1 MGLCDFWGDKMIARF
16 LHWAPKPLTTQR
28 SRPKSSGAPL
38 CQLKG
43 GRPLADFIPFTS
55 HVTDEIIKTRDGDYL
70 RVWRLA
76 GIGFE
81 AAEPSEILAR
91 HENLN
96 QIVRSV
102 TDGAIAF
109 WTHKVRRRTA
119 ATLDANFSSPF
130 CARLDE
136 DYADLLGKHRM
147 MVNELYLTAIWR
159 PQLSRMQRMAS
170 KARHARLESLRS
182 EEIRAVTALNDI
194 GRQLE
199 AALKRYGIEAL
210 GTYSRG
216 SVLYSRALEFF
227 GFLLNAVW
235 ETVPVPS
242 GPIYD
247 ALGTA
252 RLFFG
257 VERIEIRNPTE
268 SRFAAILDL
277 KDYPEWSEPGILN
290 SLLYGDY
297 EFIETQSFSGLEKNV
312 AKSYL
317 ERQRNQLI
325 ASGDVAVS
333 QIEALNGALDQLLN
347 GSFAFG
353 EYHYCL
359 VIFGRDL
366 EAVADN
372 VAKARVVF
380 QELGFQ
386 TALVDL
392 IPDAAWFS
400 QLPGNWRM
408 RPRIARISSRN
419 FCGIVSFHNFS
430 EGKRDGNPWGNAVS
444 ILATPSGQPFYFNF
458 HPGRDDEDAVDEKAP
473 GNTMIIG
480 QTGSGKTVLE
490 LFLLAQATKFNPQ
503 IVVFDKDRGAEIAI
517 RAMGGKYFVFKQ
529 GMDTGLNPFQMEP
542 SERNILFWENLVHF
556 LVQPR
561 GTELSAVEANE
572 ISHAVRTVARFPCEK
587 RSLTTIRQNLLDGTS
602 NSLASRLRRW
612 CAGGSHGWLLDNAQN
627 ALSIDRTAIYGFDY
641 TEFLDDP
648 LTRTPLMMILL
659 FTIESLMDGRR
670 FIYVMAE
677 FWKAIGDPVFS
688 DFVKNKQKTIRKQNG
703 IGIFDSQSPTDAL
716 ASPIARTLIEQTAT
730 FIFLPN
736 PQADRIDYIEGLK
749 VSETEFNL
757 IRNLAE
763 TSRLFVVKQGRR
775 SVLAKLDL
783 SQLRNALDIL
793 SGTTETVAL
802 LDQIRIEVG
811 DCPVDWMPIFAC

>member
-1 MGLCDFWGDKMIARF
+1 MIARF
-16 LHWAPKPLTTQR
+16 LHSTSERYARRR
-28 SRPKSSGAPL
+28 SRVKSSAAFARRPTA
-38 CQLKG
+38 
-43 GRPLADFIPFTS
+43 GRTLADFIPFTS
-55 HVTDEIIKTRDGDYL
+55 HITAEIIKTRDGDYL

-76 GIGFE
+76 GVGFE
-81 AAEPSEILAR
+81 AADPSEISAR
-91 HENLN
+91 HESLN
-96 QIVRSV
+96 QILRSV
-102 TDGAIAF
+102 SDGAIAF
-109 WTHKVRRRTA
+109 WTHKVRRHTS
-119 ATLDANFSSPF
+119 ATLDAQFPNSF
-130 CARLDE
+130 CAQLDE
-136 DYADLLGKHRM
+136 DYANSLNSHRM
-147 MVNELYLTAIWR
+147 MINELYLTAIWR
-159 PQLSRMQRMAS
+159 PRLSRMRRMANR
-170 KARHARLESLRS
+170 ARHSPVENLQSDESS
-182 EEIRAVTALNDI
+182 AVTALNDI

-199 AALKRYGIEAL
+199 AGLTRYGIDAL
-210 GTYSRG
+210 STYLRG

-227 GFLLNAVW
+227 GFLLNAAW
-235 ETVPVPS
+235 ERAPVPS

-257 VERIEIRNPTE
+257 VERIEIRNPTS

-297 EFIETQSFSGLEKNV
+297 EFIETQSFSGLEKTA

-333 QIEALNGALDQLLN
+333 QIEALNGALDQLAN

-366 EAVADN
+366 KAVSDN
-372 VAKARVVF
+372 VAKARVVL

-386 TALVDL
+386 TAVVDL

-400 QLPGNWRM
+400 QLPGNWGM

-419 FCGIVSFHNFS
+419 FCGIVSFHNFY
-430 EGKRDGNPWGNAVS
+430 EGKREGNPWGNAVS
-444 ILATPSGQPFYFNF
+444 VLATPSGQPFYFNF
-458 HPGRDDEDAVDEKAP
+458 HRGRDDEDAVDEKAP

-480 QTGSGKTVLE
+480 QTGTGKTVIE
-490 LFLLAQATKFNPQ
+490 LFLLAQATKFSPQ

-529 GMDTGLNPFQMEP
+529 GMETGLNPFQIEP
-542 SERNILFWENLVHF
+542 SEKNILFWEELVRF
-556 LVQPR
+556 LVQPD
-561 GTELSAVEANE
+561 GVGLSATEASE
-572 ISHAVRTVARFPCEK
+572 ISHAVRTVARFPREK
-587 RSLTTIRQNLLDGTS
+587 RRLTTIRQNLLNGAS
-602 NSLASRLRRW
+602 NSLAARLHRW
-612 CAGGSHGWLLDNAQN
+612 CAGGPHGWVLDNAQN
-627 ALSIDRTAIYGFDY
+627 ALSIDSPAIYGFDY

-648 LTRTPLMMILL
+648 VTRTPLMMVLL
-659 FTIESLMDGRR
+659 FAIESLMDGRR
-670 FIYVMAE
+670 FIYVMSE
-677 FWKAIGDPVFS
+677 FWKALGDPVFS

-716 ASPIARTLIEQTAT
+716 SSPIARTLIEQTAT

-736 PQADRIDYIEGLK
+736 PQADRLDYVEGLK

-763 TSRLFVVKQGRR
+763 TSRLFLVKQGRR

-802 LDQIRIEVG
+802 LDQIRAEVG
-811 DCPVDWMPIFAC
+811 DAPVDWMPIFYKRLRAKRIEHD